1 MTVSAKGDS
10 TRPVENDGRQFD
22 GCGKCLGVEEKERS
36 LHGVG
41 SALKAMAV
49 WVVAGVRSFEH
60 SCVSVYGVLVAKC
73 GED

>member
-1 MTVSAKGDS
+1 
-10 TRPVENDGRQFD
+10 
-22 GCGKCLGVEEKERS
+22 VEEKERS

-49 WVVAGVRSFEH
+49 WVVAVVRSFEH
-60 SCVSVYGVLVAKC
+60 SSVSVYGVLVGKC